1 MAPVAPST
9 PDITRS
15 TTATGVD
22 MPTTT
27 SICLRAALFVDNRAE
42 FETLYLSGGCFR
54 KLGKEFYAMRAFE
67 DRQSAEHKF
76 LQFTGKFRRA
86 RSTVTRH
93 DAADRFGQFVF
104 VLAEDH
110 RRFLYGGMLDQH
122 ALNLNGADPHA
133 AHFQHVVGSSRVPK
147 ISVFILIVLAARP
160 DPMAL
165 NRVFG
170 LLMLVPVVSTGRVGL
185 NQKIADFTLHNRPV
199 VVVHDS
205 GLEPGNNLSTGAR
218 SRSKRY
224 IGDDHMQRFGRADGI
239 QDFHSESLLETMEH
253 SGRQGLPGRYRMA
266 HTRKVKFHSSQRR
279 VSQKLDVVRWNRKKQ
294 RWPLA
299 FDDLEDTLRFGW
311 AR

>member
-9 PDITRS
+9 PDITRF
-15 TTATGVD
+15 TTATGFR

-27 SICLRAALFVDNRAE
+27 SIRLRAALFVDNRTE

-54 KLGKEFYAMRAFE
+54 KLGKEFYPVRAFE
-67 DRQSAEHKF
+67 DRQAAQHKF

-93 DAADRFGQFVF
+93 DAGNRLGQFVC

-110 RRFLYGGMLDQH
+110 RRFLHGGMLDQH

-147 ISVFILIVLAARP
+147 ISVFILIVLVAGS

-165 NRVFG
+165 NCVFS
-170 LLMLVPVVSTGRVGL
+170 LLMLIPIVSTGRVGL
-185 NQKIADFTLHNRPV
+185 NQKIADFALHNRPV

-218 SRSKRY
+218 SRSRRD
-224 IGDDHMQRFGRADGI
+224 IGDDHVQRFGRADGI
-239 QDFHSESLLETMEH
+239 QDFHSESLFEAMKN
-253 SGRQGLPGRYRMA
+253 SGRQGLPSRNRMP
-266 HTRKVKFHSSQRR
+266 HTRKVEFPSIRCG
-279 VSQKLDVVRWNRKKQ
+279 VSEKLYIVRWNRKEQ

-299 FDDLEDTLRFGW
+299 FDDLEHTLRFG
-311 AR
+311 